1 MGPAGLG
8 QHVLGENSVHSEDV
22 TLIHAGL
29 MKRASQPVAGGETD
43 ARARA
48 GFQSVEIAAK

>member
-1 MGPAGLG
+1 
-8 QHVLGENSVHSEDV
+8 
-22 TLIHAGL
+22 LIHAGL